1 MLLNYIKIAFRN
13 ITKNK
18 LHSIINILG
27 LSIGIACSIL
37 AFIFVE
43 DLISFDRHHTKLDRI
58 YMIQSQLRVGDN
70 ENFAYGTPFP
80 IGPALKDEFPAIEES
95 VRIFRADLMYFY
107 DSKREIISE
116 FNFYYADPEIFNV
129 FDHRFI
135 YGTEKGA
142 LDSPDAIVL
151 SETFSKKYFGDK
163 NPVGEILSATS
174 GKDYVVTGVFEDLPY
189 TTYRRYDALFSMTGL
204 KRIMNNWDIDT
215 RAPGSFFIS
224 TGNNWT
230 YLLLK
235 PGAAI
240 SSIIDNYKSFK
251 QKYYTEHAKQKNSD
265 YTPIFQPL
273 KDVYLYLKKDPNST
287 PEAITA
293 IYILSALAG
302 LILVIACINY
312 MNLATG
318 KAAGRAKEVGVRKVI
333 GAGQASLMRQFL
345 CESVLLTFVA
355 LLLGFV
361 FVEILLPPFNDFL
374 AKKMTFNIIENPG
387 IFISILIVTFI
398 VGILSGSYPAFVL
411 SSFMPSRVLKG
422 EVNYG
427 KGKGRLRKTL
437 VVIQFTISIIII
449 IFTLTIKGQIDFY
462 QAMDLGFEK
471 ENILITLMAE
481 HKSTEAFKR
490 EILKHNE
497 IVSVATSN
505 ATAVAGGWQ
514 TYCDVETEDSSR
526 VQKLYNFI
534 VVDFDFLDLMEIK
547 LLKGRSFNSEFKTD
561 ITDSVLVNET
571 LAKEMG
577 WKESVGKTIKAWGKD
592 KKVIGVLKDFY
603 FQTLKT
609 KLAPMI
615 VVPGNDVINSSRP
628 IVSIK
633 IRPENRQKALE
644 LLKENW
650 LKFNPARPF
659 EYNFLEEVLDYL
671 YQPNRKLI
679 KILYCSAGLSLLI
692 SCLGMFGLSSF
703 IAERK
708 TKEIGVRKV
717 HGASVLNIFYH
728 LFSEFIKLIII
739 SGIIAWVITV
749 PVMIMISENAPYRPK
764 GFQWGFLIA
773 IVVAAIFAFVTVSYH
788 AIKASL
794 NDPVEALRYE

>member
-1 MLLNYIKIAFRN
+1 MLLNYLKIAFRN

-18 LHSIINILG
+18 LHSVINILG

-43 DLISFDRHHTKLDRI
+43 DLISFNRHNSKLDRI
-58 YMIQSQLRVGDN
+58 YMVQSQLRVGDN
-70 ENFAYGTPFP
+70 ENFSYGTPFP

-95 VRIFRADLMYFY
+95 VRISKADLIYFY
-107 DSKREIISE
+107 DSKREMISE
-116 FNFYYADPEIFNV
+116 SNLYYADPEIFNV

-135 YGTEKGA
+135 YGSEKGA
-142 LDSPDAIVL
+142 LDNPDAIVL
-151 SETFSKKYFGDK
+151 SETISKKYFEDK
-163 NPVGEILSATS
+163 NPVGKILTATS

-189 TTYRRYDALFSMTGL
+189 TTYRRHDALLSMNGL
-204 KRIMNNWDIDT
+204 KIIMDNWDIDS
-215 RAPGSFFIS
+215 RAPGNFFIS
-224 TGNNWT
+224 IGNNWT

-235 PGAAI
+235 PGAVI
-240 SSIIDNYKSFK
+240 SSIKDNYKNFK
-251 QKYYTEHAKQKNSD
+251 QKYYAEHAKQKNSD
-265 YTPIFQPL
+265 YTPVFQPL
-273 KDVYLYLKKDPNST
+273 KDVYLYLKKDLNSP

-312 MNLATG
+312 MNLAT
-318 KAAGRAKEVGVRKVI
+318 ARSSGRAKEVGVRKVL
-333 GAGQASLMRQFL
+333 GSSKTSLMRQFL

-361 FVEILLPPFNDFL
+361 LAELLLPSFNDFL
-374 AKKMTFNIIENPG
+374 VKKMTFSIIENVG
-387 IFISILIVTFI
+387 IFACILIVALI

-411 SSFMPSRVLKG
+411 SSFLPARVLKG
-422 EVNYG
+422 EINYG

-437 VVIQFTISIIII
+437 VIIQFTISIIII

-462 QAMDLGFEK
+462 QTMDLGFKK
-471 ENILITLMAE
+471 ENILITTMDNL
-481 HKSTEAFKR
+481 KSTEAFKR

-505 ATAVAGGWQ
+505 ATAVVGGWQ
-514 TYCDVETEDSSR
+514 TYCDVETEDNSKI
-526 VQKLYNFI
+526 QKIYNFI
-534 VVDFDFLDLMEIK
+534 AVDFDYLDLMEIK
-547 LLKGRSFNSEFKTD
+547 LLKGRSFNSEIKTD
-561 ITDSVLVNET
+561 ITDSVIVNET
-571 LAKEMG
+571 LVKEMG
-577 WKESVGKTIKAWGKD
+577 WSNPVGKTIKAWGQD
-592 KKVIGVLKDFY
+592 KKVIGVLKNFY

-609 KLAPMI
+609 ELAPMI
-615 VVPGNDVINSSRP
+615 VIPGNDVINSNRP
-628 IVSIK
+628 VISIK

-671 YQPNRKLI
+671 YQPDRKLI

-749 PVMIMISENAPYRPK
+749 PAMILITENTPYRPE
-764 GFQWGFLIA
+764 GVQWGFIIA
-773 IVVAAIFAFVTVSYH
+773 IVVAAAFALLTVSYH

-794 NDPVEALRYE
+794 NDPVKALRYE